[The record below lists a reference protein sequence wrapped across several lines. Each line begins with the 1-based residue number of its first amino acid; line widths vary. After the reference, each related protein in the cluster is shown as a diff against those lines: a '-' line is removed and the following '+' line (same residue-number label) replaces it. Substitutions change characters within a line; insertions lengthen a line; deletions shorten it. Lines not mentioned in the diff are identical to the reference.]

1 MSLYDTFISATLSF
15 SLVSPVPSKVHS
27 TTPIELS
34 EIILKMANVT
44 EHFLNN
50 LQEYKVSNI
59 GICCRKWN
67 KPTRRLWREKTL
79 A

>member
-1 MSLYDTFISATLSF
+1 MSLYDTFISTTLSF

-27 TTPIELS
+27 TTPIELIQS

-59 GICCRKWN
+59 GICCRK
-67 KPTRRLWREKTL
+67 
-79 A
+79 

>member
-1 MSLYDTFISATLSF
+1 MSLYDTFISTTLSF

-50 LQEYKVSNI
+50 LQECKVSNI